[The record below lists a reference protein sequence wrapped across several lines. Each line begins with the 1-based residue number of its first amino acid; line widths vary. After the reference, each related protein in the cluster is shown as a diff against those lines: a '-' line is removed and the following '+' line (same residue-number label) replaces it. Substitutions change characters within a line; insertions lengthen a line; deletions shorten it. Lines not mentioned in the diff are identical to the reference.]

1 MEGVYTPNFW
11 SRQQFQLV
19 EGSGYD
25 IDLQAMLC
33 ILPAQV
39 AVLPGWQIEA
49 SSCATQQ
56 LLGTQSSPASAST
69 PSHSVT
75 GKYKL
80 YWGQV
85 PASVQAYFV
94 SKLPQATLHSWTKAI
109 RGWHGGTKGPY
120 SPDTL

>member
-11 SRQQFQLV
+11 SGRQVQLV

-39 AVLPGWQIEA
+39 AVIPGWQIEA

-56 LLGTQSSPASAST
+56 FLGTQPSPASAST
-69 PSHSVT
+69 PSHSAT
-75 GKYKL
+75 GKYRL

-85 PASVQAYFV
+85 PASVQADFV
-94 SKLPQATLHSWTKAI
+94 KKLPQATLHSWMKAI
-109 RGWHGGTKGPY
+109 RGLAWWHKR
-120 SPDTL
+120 TLLP